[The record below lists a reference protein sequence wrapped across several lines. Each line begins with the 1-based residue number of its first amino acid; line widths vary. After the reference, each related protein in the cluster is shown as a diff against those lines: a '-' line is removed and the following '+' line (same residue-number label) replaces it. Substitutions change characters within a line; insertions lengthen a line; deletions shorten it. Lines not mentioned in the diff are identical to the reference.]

1 MWYDHSTHL
10 SFLPSGVRS
19 RLIHTSEILA
29 SDVLKR
35 FFVQLRENYDYVI
48 VDLSPVA
55 PVVDVRSAMHLVDSC
70 VFVVEWGKTKIDV
83 VEHCLDSARRAYDN
97 QLGVILNKVNFKL
110 LNRYEGHGNYYNSH
124 HYAHYGYTDLMLA
137 DRARP
142 FKDA

>member
-1 MWYDHSTHL
+1 
-10 SFLPSGVRS
+10 
-19 RLIHTSEILA
+19 
-29 SDVLKR
+29 
-35 FFVQLRENYDYVI
+35 VI

-110 LNRYEGHGNYYNSH
+110 LNRYEGHGNYFCSH
-124 HYAHYGYTDLMLA
+124 HYAHDGYTDLMLA